1 MFIRYCTVQHGT
13 RSPTFLCRNGGRFF
27 LPKINLRYRLVDSR
41 MDKFQREFERVPTIE
56 EIDRSDPVAWYRA
69 RNQYVRDRWI
79 DREEIRV
86 LRERVSECTRRQGV
100 NAKKNCRQEMVDYM
114 EALTAYKEKQFSP
127 RNPRWGTL
135 PAGYEINID

>member
-1 MFIRYCTVQHGT
+1 
-13 RSPTFLCRNGGRFF
+13 
-27 LPKINLRYRLVDSR
+27 
-41 MDKFQREFERVPTIE
+41 MDKFQREFKRVPSIE

-86 LRERVSECTRRQGV
+86 LRERMSECTRRQGV

-114 EALTAYKEKQFSP
+114 EALTAYKEKQYLLELVMVQLTDDVIYSMLIEFSP